1 MVASV
6 DSRVAGLHGAPTR
19 GGRGGRSTL
28 EDPGGQGGKLQEE
41 DNAIP
46 KIENKEQCGRM
57 TSGI

>member
-1 MVASV
+1 
-6 DSRVAGLHGAPTR
+6 
-19 GGRGGRSTL
+19 L

-57 TSGI
+57 TSGIYSLFGWLMAGAGLF